1 MITRRQERR
10 SVARELGGIMPII
23 LSTIIA
29 MLLVLSCPDRG
40 ICHVTDANMP
50 DAVAEMEYQMLLEF
64 QPQRLDIRNKL
75 GMVLLRKKKFKEA
88 EHEFLT
94 ILEAEPANFNAIDGL
109 GLVMSQ
115 TGRRQKAV
123 EQFLKAIAVNPQD
136 VMVHYHLGLAYA
148 ASGDKDSAE
157 KAYRQALEL
166 AEQPLAEPLP
176 ESNIVDIRNALAAI
190 STPHSTK
197 P

>member
-1 MITRRQERR
+1 M
-10 SVARELGGIMPII
+10 LGV
-23 LSTIIA
+23 IIA
-29 MLLVLSCPDRG
+29 MLLVLSCPERG

-88 EHEFLT
+88 EDEFLT
-94 ILEAEPANFNAIDGL
+94 ILAAESANFNAIDGL

-115 TGRRQKAV
+115 TGRGEKAV

-176 ESNIVDIRNALAAI
+176 ESNLVDIRNALAAL
-190 STPHSTK
+190 SAPHSTK